1 MSTGSHLCA
10 NAEGI
15 NRNAWGIFWNVW
27 RGLCTTDIILFLLT
41 GCVFFFFLIFSTHSK
56 GNCAQSQEM
65 FYFFIHLPL
74 LLFLQSTVS
83 RTTINYWWY
92 GSNAASLRMQHQ
104 NDNGKRQ
111 RRFSS
116 VCTQE
121 WQLTPIAPRPHFHLT
136 NLQFPM
142 QLRVKYIICR
152 PGNNG
157 HATKALGRSLR
168 MQRGSRNTHDR
179 WEGVHIFWFLTTE
192 RAPPL
197 PVFGNHERSLLN
209 SFYSRCSQVVSHWS
223 LHSFLHSTWA
233 PKSWRSTTSWTLMAS
248 AYPSV

>member
-1 MSTGSHLCA
+1 MLEESFGMYREDCA
-10 NAEGI
+10 QQ
-15 NRNAWGIFWNVW
+15 
-27 RGLCTTDIILFLLT
+27 TLFYF
-41 GCVFFFFLIFSTHSK
+41 CWPVVFFFFFLIFSTHSK

-65 FYFFIHLPL
+65 FYFFIRLPL

-192 RAPPL
+192 RASPL